1 MKSAIH
7 YTHHKRQFQAVA
19 LRMLLISL
27 TKPVSYQHEIAIS
40 ING

>member
-1 MKSAIH
+1 MKHAIN
-7 YTHHKRQFQAVA
+7 YTLLLSLFQAIA
-19 LRMLLISL
+19 LRMMLICL